1 MFIMDVTLQSLQSN
15 NILTNKQFGF
25 ISRSS
30 ITLQLL
36 RIMYEWTEIP
46 EMGELVD
53 VVYFDFQGAF
63 NTVSHRVLI
72 KIMTSTDRRL
82 MLSWISDFLNS

>member
-1 MFIMDVTLQSLQSN
+1 MFIMDVTLQRLQSN
-15 NILTNKQFGF
+15 NILINKQFGF

-46 EMGELVD
+46 EMRELVD
-53 VVYFDFQGAF
+53 VVYFDFQEAF
-63 NTVSHRVLI
+63 NTVSHIELI
-72 KIMTSTDRRL
+72 KIITYQHID
-82 MLSWISDFLNS
+82 D

>member
-1 MFIMDVTLQSLQSN
+1 MFIRDVTLQLLQSN
-15 NILTNKQFGF
+15 NILTSKQFGF
-25 ISRSS
+25 INRSS

-53 VVYFDFQGAF
+53 VVYFDFQEAF
-63 NTVSHRVLI
+63 NTVSHRELI
-72 KIMTSTDRRL
+72 KIMTYHQID
-82 MLSWISDFLNS
+82 D

>member
-1 MFIMDVTLQSLQSN
+1 MDVTLQSLQSN

-36 RIMYEWTEIP
+36 RIIYEWTEIP
-46 EMGELVD
+46 EMGELAD
-53 VVYFDFQGAF
+53 VAYFDFQEVF
-63 NTVSHRVLI
+63 NTVSHRELI
-72 KIMTSTDRRL
+72 KITTYQQID
-82 MLSWISDFLNS
+82 D

>member
-1 MFIMDVTLQSLQSN
+1 MFIMDVTLQRFQSN
-15 NILTNKQFGF
+15 NVLINKQFGF

-46 EMGELVD
+46 EMEELVD
-53 VVYFDFQGAF
+53 VVYFDFQEAF
-63 NTVSHRVLI
+63 NTVSHRELI
-72 KIMTSTDRRL
+72 KIITYQQID
-82 MLSWISDFLNS
+82 D